1 MVSRYEV
8 KMMDIAE
15 ILDSAQF
22 VVDQQGHRTAA
33 VLDIK
38 NWQALVQLTKPE
50 MPPPIETLETVWADS
65 FWPEDESVDDF
76 LATVQQWRQEDLGL
90 HREIL

>member
-1 MVSRYEV
+1 MN
-8 KMMDIAE
+8 IAD

-33 VLDIK
+33 VLDME
-38 NWQALVQLTKPE
+38 NWQALVQLTKPQ
-50 MPPPIETLETVWADS
+50 MPPPIETLETLWTDS

-76 LATVQQWRQEDLGL
+76 LATVHQWRQETTA
-90 HREIL
+90 EAVTTSKK